1 MTEETSGY
9 ILKKNKNSSCYSLQ
23 LKGPDK
29 EQNYIVMVQLVTTII
44 NQIPNS
50 FYDETSQEILFTAE
64 TVSNITNMT
73 KINKPNKSKQGTQT
87 NQNRLTEYQTIQMI
101 KCLTTQIEYLNRNNL
116 AFYGFDKSDIIV
128 INESIF
134 LITNIKYLYNLDKER
149 NINFYTP
156 IVKPFFSSPEFISL
170 HQLPAKINYKT
181 NYYSLGALIVYF
193 YLDIH
198 IQSSLENESKR
209 ETNSE
214 SVETLLNSICY
225 TKIYWFLLRCLKDD
239 SKKRIL
245 LFI

>member
-1 MTEETSGY
+1 MSEETSGY

-23 LKGPDK
+23 LKGPNK
-29 EQNYIVMVQLVTTII
+29 EQNYVIMVQLVTTII

-50 FYDETSQEILFTAE
+50 FYDETTQEILFTAE
-64 TVSNITNMT
+64 TIKNLS
-73 KINKPNKSKQGTQT
+73 KPNK
-87 NQNRLTEYQTIQMI
+87 QNLLTETQTIQMI
-101 KCLTTQIEYLNRNNL
+101 QCLTKQIEYLNRNNL

-134 LITNIKYLYNLDKER
+134 LIASLNYLYNLDKER
-149 NINFYTP
+149 NITFYTP
-156 IVKPFFSSPEFISL
+156 IVKPFFSSPEFTSL
-170 HQLPAKINYKT
+170 KQLPAKINYKT

-198 IQSSLENESKR
+198 IQLSLEKETKR
-209 ETNSE
+209 EQTIE
-214 SVETLLNSICY
+214 SIFKPICY

-239 SKKRIL
+239 PEKRIL

>member
-1 MTEETSGY
+1 MSEETSGY

-23 LKGPDK
+23 IKGPSK
-29 EQNYIVMVQLVTTII
+29 EQNYVIMVQLVTTII

-50 FYDETSQEILFTAE
+50 FYDETTQEILFTAD
-64 TVSNITNMT
+64 SIKNLSKTN
-73 KINKPNKSKQGTQT
+73 KL
-87 NQNRLTEYQTIQMI
+87 NQNLLSETQTIQMI

-134 LITNIKYLYNLDKER
+134 LISSLNYLYNLDKER
-149 NINFYTP
+149 NITFYTP
-156 IVKPFFSSPEFISL
+156 ITKPFFSSPEFVSL
-170 HQLPAKINYKT
+170 KQLPAKINYKT

-198 IQSSLENESKR
+198 IQLSLENDTKR
-209 ETNSE
+209 ETIAE
-214 SVETLLNSICY
+214 LFLKPIYY

-239 SKKRIL
+239 PEKRIL